1 MVEGGVLSGV
11 LDWEFA
17 GWGDPRED
25 LGWFTARCWRFA
37 RPDLEAGG
45 VGHLDDLLAG
55 YRSVAPLDLDRDTLR
70 FWQVMAHLRW
80 AVIALQ
86 QAERHLCGQQRSL
99 ELALTGRLVSELEQ
113 ELLLLT
119 QGGRA

>member
-1 MVEGGVLSGV
+1 MSALA
-11 LDWEFA
+11 LDTQA
-17 GWGDPRED
+17 
-25 LGWFTARCWRFA
+25 
-37 RPDLEAGG
+37 
-45 VGHLDDLLAG
+45 
-55 YRSVAPLDLDRDTLR
+55 LR

-86 QAERHLCGQQRSL
+86 QAERHASGQQRSL
-99 ELALTGRLVSELEQ
+99 ELALTGRMVSELEQ